1 MNSLSICREI
11 LQKISELIHSESFL
25 ESHRV
30 KNRFIRKG
38 LLTMTHIIVYLLY
51 TSKQSMSINLGNIQL
66 ELPELKF
73 PKVTK
78 QAVSKARQGILPSL
92 FKELFDISVDT
103 YYNSIDHRKKWRGL
117 YHIFA
122 VDGSRINLPVSKSN
136 FKNYGEMFSLRN
148 PNRKWSMALG
158 STIYDVC
165 NDVIVHGLLKRY
177 LGSERAAAMQHCSE
191 LEALGL
197 FQDAVIIFDRGYYSE
212 DMFRYFSS
220 KGYLCVMR
228 IRERF
233 KISKKCTGDCILTL
247 PGNKKKATE
256 DIPIRVI
263 SVPLDGGET
272 EYLATT
278 IFDESLTS
286 DDFKELYFMR
296 WPIESKYEELKNQ
309 FLLEEF
315 SGATSTSIEQE
326 FYINLLLSNLSALV
340 KCAADQKIE
349 SHKKEKNRYRY
360 QANRAYIIGRMK
372 WFIARFLASTC
383 RLSLLDNIFEG
394 ACANRSQIQPGRR
407 DPRKKKADAR
417 DRKHFNNR
425 KFVL

>member
-1 MNSLSICREI
+1 
-11 LQKISELIHSESFL
+11 
-25 ESHRV
+25 
-30 KNRFIRKG
+30 
-38 LLTMTHIIVYLLY
+38 
-51 TSKQSMSINLGNIQL
+51 MSINLSNIQL

-92 FKELFDISVDT
+92 FKELFEISVDT

-136 FKNYGEMFSLRN
+136 FKNYGEMFSLTN

-228 IRERF
+228 IWERL

-247 PGNKKKATE
+247 PGNKKKGT
-256 DIPIRVI
+256 P
-263 SVPLDGGET
+263 
-272 EYLATT
+272 
-278 IFDESLTS
+278 
-286 DDFKELYFMR
+286 
-296 WPIESKYEELKNQ
+296 
-309 FLLEEF
+309 
-315 SGATSTSIEQE
+315 ATSTSIEQE

-349 SHKKEKNRYRY
+349 THKKEKNRYRY
-360 QANRAYIIGRMK
+360 QANRAYIIGRRKM
-372 WFIARFLASTC
+372 FIARLG
-383 RLSLLDNIFEG
+383 SLQVPAVFPYWTIYLKVRVLTD
-394 ACANRSQIQPGRR
+394 RR
-407 DPRKKKADAR
+407 FNPADAIPEK
-417 DRKHFNNR
+417 RKQTPATGSTLIIANSFYKYRAPSQLILSNCSSCLNS
-425 KFVL
+425 

>member
-1 MNSLSICREI
+1 MFKEVVKAAHRLKKCVPSQGRDESFIIWRCCMNSLSICREI

-51 TSKQSMSINLGNIQL
+51 TSKQSMSINLSNIQL

-92 FKELFDISVDT
+92 FKELFDISVDI

-136 FKNYGEMFSLRN
+136 FKNYGEMFSLMN

-177 LGSERAAAMQHCSE
+177 LG
-191 LEALGL
+191 
-197 FQDAVIIFDRGYYSE
+197 
-212 DMFRYFSS
+212 
-220 KGYLCVMR
+220 
-228 IRERF
+228 
-233 KISKKCTGDCILTL
+233 L
-247 PGNKKKATE
+247 PGNKKKGTE

-340 KCAADQKIE
+340 KCAAYQKIE

-360 QANRAYIIGRMK
+360 QANRAYIIGRRKM
-372 WFIARFLASTC
+372 FIARFLASTC
-383 RLSLLDNIFEG
+383 SLSLLDNIFEG

>member
-1 MNSLSICREI
+1 M
-11 LQKISELIHSESFL
+11 
-25 ESHRV
+25 
-30 KNRFIRKG
+30 
-38 LLTMTHIIVYLLY
+38 
-51 TSKQSMSINLGNIQL
+51 
-66 ELPELKF
+66 
-73 PKVTK
+73 TK

-136 FKNYGEMFSLRN
+136 FKNYGEMFSLTN

-228 IRERF
+228 IR
-233 KISKKCTGDCILTL
+233 
-247 PGNKKKATE
+247 
-256 DIPIRVI
+256 
-263 SVPLDGGET
+263 
-272 EYLATT
+272 
-278 IFDESLTS
+278 
-286 DDFKELYFMR
+286 LY
-296 WPIESKYEELKNQ
+296 
-309 FLLEEF
+309 
-315 SGATSTSIEQE
+315 
-326 FYINLLLSNLSALV
+326 
-340 KCAADQKIE
+340 
-349 SHKKEKNRYRY
+349 
-360 QANRAYIIGRMK
+360 
-372 WFIARFLASTC
+372 
-383 RLSLLDNIFEG
+383 
-394 ACANRSQIQPGRR
+394 
-407 DPRKKKADAR
+407 
-417 DRKHFNNR
+417 
-425 KFVL
+425 